1 MCATTVVV
9 LVCSCVNIIEI
20 VKEHAFVFPPP
31 AVLVC
36 TTLRQCSFGIC
47 VSGLML
53 IKDSLLLSRDHDDFP
68 VLYREC

>member
-20 VKEHAFVFPPP
+20 VKEHAFVSPP

-36 TTLRQCSFGIC
+36 ATLRQCSFGIC
-47 VSGLML
+47 VSGFDVDKRL
-53 IKDSLLLSRDHDDFP
+53 IVVEP
-68 VLYREC
+68 